1 MNDPILWTP
10 WRMPYLRG
18 ENRRQVEGCVFC
30 LKGRGDAGDPE
41 FDSREY
47 VVARSE
53 RVYVALNM
61 YPYNNGHM
69 LIIPYAHVPSMEQL
83 PPETL
88 LDLMLTA
95 NKALAALRKVYHPQA
110 FNLGA
115 NIGADA
121 GAGIPDHFHVHIVPR
136 WNADTGY
143 ITVVGGVRVIADLLD
158 DTYRQLR
165 DVWEA

>member
-18 ENRRQVEGCVFC
+18 ENRRHVEGCVFC
-30 LKGRGDAGDPE
+30 LKGQGDADDPE

-53 RVYVALNM
+53 HVYVALNM
-61 YPYNNGHM
+61 YPYNNGHV
-69 LIIPYAHVPSMEQL
+69 LIIPYAHVPS
-83 PPETL
+83 
-88 LDLMLTA
+88 LMLTA

-143 ITVVGGVRVIADLLD
+143 ITVVGGARVIADLLD
-158 DTYRQLR
+158 DTNRQLR
-165 DVWEA
+165 EVWEA